1 MDELVSVIIP
11 SYNKQDFIE
20 QSIDSVIN
28 QTYKNIEI
36 IVVDDCSSDKT
47 LDILKKY
54 KNKIKLYV
62 NNINKGASFCRNYG
76 FKKSKG
82 KYIAHLDCD
91 DYYHKNKIFNSINY
105 INKNDHFFI
114 YTNVNLINSYGKI
127 IKNNNN
133 IQSIGEGDISKKLL
147 LNEISITNSTL
158 VARRECFNKI
168 GLFDEK
174 IFLAADREMLTR
186 LSLNYK
192 AGFINEQLTFY
203 RVHTNNMF
211 INIDNTI
218 KEFVYILYKNKNNN
232 IFKNKNFFNT
242 CLCNIYYNYSKFY
255 IMFSDYKK
263 SKKLLFKI
271 LMSNIYY
278 KNNHLVLL
286 LILLVY
292 LFPSF
297 LKNYLRKKYLNYE
310 AK

>member
-20 QSIDSVIN
+20 ESINSVIN

-54 KNKIKLYV
+54 ENKIKLYI

-76 FKKSKG
+76 FKKSRG

-91 DYYHKNKIFNSINY
+91 DYYHKNKISQSIDYITKKNY
-105 INKNDHFFI
+105 FFI
-114 YTNVNLINSYGKI
+114 YTNVNLINSCGKI
-127 IKNNNN
+127 LHNNNN

-158 VARRECFNKI
+158 VAKRECFNKV

-192 AGFINEQLTFY
+192 AGFLNEHLTFY
-203 RVHTNNMF
+203 RVHTNNMY

-218 KEFVYILYKNKNNN
+218 KEFVYILNKNKNNN
-232 IFKNKNFFNT
+232 MFKNKKFFNT

-255 IMFSDYKK
+255 IMFSDYQK

-271 LMSNIYY
+271 LMNNINY
-278 KNNHLVLL
+278 KKIHLVLL

-292 LFPSF
+292 IFPNF
-297 LKNYLRKKYLNYE
+297 LKNYLRKKHLNYE
-310 AK
+310 TK

>member
-20 QSIDSVIN
+20 QSINSVIN

-47 LDILKKY
+47 LNILKKY
-54 KNKIKLYV
+54 ENKIKLYV

-76 FKKSKG
+76 FKKSRG

-91 DYYHKNKIFNSINY
+91 DYYHKNKIYKSIDY
-105 INKNDHFFI
+105 INKNNHFFI
-114 YTNVNLINSYGKI
+114 YTNVNLINSNGK
-127 IKNNNN
+127 KLNNNNN

-158 VARRECFNKI
+158 VAKRECFNKV

-218 KEFVYILYKNKNNN
+218 KEFVYILNKNKNINM
-232 IFKNKNFFNT
+232 FKNKKFFNT

-255 IMFSDYKK
+255 IMFSDYQK

-271 LMSNIYY
+271 LMNNINY
-278 KNNHLVLL
+278 KKNHLVLL
-286 LILLVY
+286 LIFLVY
-292 LFPSF
+292 IFPNF

-310 AK
+310 TK